1 LSVTTRESVTL
12 FVFISDITLEYTMN
26 MPSKFWLILTN
37 VLMCKFVYDVNEIE
51 KFETELFCSVGF
63 GV

>member
-1 LSVTTRESVTL
+1 
-12 FVFISDITLEYTMN
+12 MN